1 MCLLLYDDDDV
12 VTPLATFISMRSH
25 TRIVVADNEHIR
37 LEEDITLAGF
47 TPLFC
52 NVPMEI
58 YCHRD
63 VDKEI
68 AQVSGYCWLVRLG
81 LSWWGCT
88 GGIMDGYFQCSK

>member
-1 MCLLLYDDDDV
+1 MALCMLINYGSAKLMPILILSTTTAGACD
-12 VTPLATFISMRSH
+12 RC
-25 TRIVVADNEHIR
+25 ADNEHIR

-52 NVPMEI
+52 NNNEI

-68 AQVSGYCWLVRLG
+68 AQVSFVVW
-81 LSWWGCT
+81 S
-88 GGIMDGYFQCSK
+88 S

>member
-1 MCLLLYDDDDV
+1 MLINCDARNISNANRLSLISALCCCC
-12 VTPLATFISMRSH
+12 PAATWIG
-25 TRIVVADNEHIR
+25 ADNEHIR

-68 AQVSGYCWLVRLG
+68 AQVSFFLV
-81 LSWWGCT
+81 
-88 GGIMDGYFQCSK
+88 

>member
-1 MCLLLYDDDDV
+1 MAHNSSNILSCAAIY
-12 VTPLATFISMRSH
+12 TT
-25 TRIVVADNEHIR
+25 TRPDYVHIR

-47 TPLFC
+47 TPLFS

-68 AQVSGYCWLVRLG
+68 AQVSNFSYSTGIDAVGVLSIEKISSEGGGLGIWL
-81 LSWWGCT
+81 
-88 GGIMDGYFQCSK
+88 

>member
-1 MCLLLYDDDDV
+1 MMMMMLL
-12 VTPLATFISMRSH
+12 PPATFISIGSH

-68 AQVSGYCWLVRLG
+68 AQVSGYCWLVG
-81 LSWWGCT
+81 AIGSLSVG
-88 GGIMDGYFQCSK
+88 MYRE

>member
-1 MCLLLYDDDDV
+1 MALCMLINGHDGLLM
-12 VTPLATFISMRSH
+12 I
-25 TRIVVADNEHIR
+25 IADNETVR

-63 VDKEI
+63 IDKDM
-68 AQVSGYCWLVRLG
+68 AQVSGR
-81 LSWWGCT
+81 S
-88 GGIMDGYFQCSK
+88 